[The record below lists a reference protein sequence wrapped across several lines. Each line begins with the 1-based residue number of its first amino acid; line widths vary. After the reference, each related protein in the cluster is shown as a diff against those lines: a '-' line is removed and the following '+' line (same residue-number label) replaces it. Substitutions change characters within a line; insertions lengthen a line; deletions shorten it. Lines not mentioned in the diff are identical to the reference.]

1 MTKYYEYNWETK
13 TKGKEITQEEAQKDY
28 CVEWCGNLM
37 YFKDNQ
43 LETIKDNSVDIFFPQ
58 FNKSA

>member
-1 MTKYYEYNWETK
+1 
-13 TKGKEITQEEAQKDY
+13 
-28 CVEWCGNLM
+28 M